1 MTDTPQFLDI
11 IIFAM
16 IAVFLGLRLRSVLG
30 RRNPDQEPAP
40 PQIASGDVVVQLDQR
55 RAPANEV
62 SADPLGPGLK
72 AIQAAEP
79 SFHPDQ
85 FLQGA
90 GLAFEMIVKAF
101 AAGDLAVLRPLLSDK
116 VFADFSQAI
125 SGRAGET
132 GDQAMTLLRIV
143 SVTLAEAALT
153 KGVAEIAVRFVSEQ
167 QAADGHEVRL
177 IDLWRFART
186 IGSSDPNWRL
196 VATGS
201 LES

>member
-1 MTDTPQFLDI
+1 MTETPQFLDI

-30 RRNPDQEPAP
+30 RRNPDQAP
-40 PQIASGDVVVQLDQR
+40 PQLIQSGNVINLGDRLPV
-55 RAPANEV
+55 NENP
-62 SADPLGPGLK
+62 ADPLSAGLA
-72 AIQAAEP
+72 AIAAAES

-101 AAGDLAVLRPLLSDK
+101 ASANLDVLRPLLSDK
-116 VFADFSQAI
+116 VFADFKAAI
-125 SGRAGET
+125 DARNSA
-132 GDQAMTLLRIV
+132 DHDAPMTLLRIV
-143 SVTLAEAALT
+143 SATLAEAQLVRN
-153 KGVAEIAVRFVSEQ
+153 VAEIAVRFVSEQ
-167 QAADGHEVRL
+167 QSPDGQEVRL

-196 VATGS
+196 VATATLDS
-201 LES
+201 

>member
-11 IIFAM
+11 IFFAM
-16 IAVFLGLRLRSVLG
+16 VAVFLGLRLRSVLG
-30 RRNPDQEPAP
+30 RRNPDQEPP
-40 PQIASGDVVVQLDQR
+40 PPAIAKGDVVVPLEQR
-55 RAPANEV
+55 LAPVTDA
-62 SADPLGPGLK
+62 SSDPLSGGLK
-72 AIQAAEP
+72 AIQAAES

-101 AAGDLAVLRPLLSDK
+101 ASADLTVLRPLLSDK

-125 SGRAGET
+125 EQRAAHPE
-132 GDQAMTLLRIV
+132 DQPMTLLRVV
-143 SVTLAEAALT
+143 SVTLAEASLI

-167 QAADGHEVRL
+167 QGADGQEVRL